1 MILNTHTSHK
11 TAELKQSLFYMIH
24 NTLLWSQLT
33 FVRTSHWSICS
44 SYFFV
49 PTEVK
54 GTPPYNNNSVL
65 KTLIHDA
72 HTGYLKARYHLCVF
86 VW

>member
-11 TAELKQSLFYMIH
+11 TAELKQSFFYMIH

-33 FVRTSHWSICS
+33 FVHTSQWSICS

-49 PTEVK
+49 PIEVK
-54 GTPPYNNNSVL
+54 GIPKYKKNS
-65 KTLIHDA
+65 A
-72 HTGYLKARYHLCVF
+72 F
-86 VW
+86 

>member
-11 TAELKQSLFYMIH
+11 TAELKQSFFYMLH

-33 FVRTSHWSICS
+33 FVHTSPRSICS

-54 GTPPYNNNSVL
+54 GTPTYKKNSV
-65 KTLIHDA
+65 
-72 HTGYLKARYHLCVF
+72 F
-86 VW
+86 

>member
-11 TAELKQSLFYMIH
+11 TAELKQSFFYMIH
-24 NTLLWSQLT
+24 NILLWSQLT
-33 FVRTSHWSICS
+33 FVHTSQWSICS

-54 GTPPYNNNSVL
+54 WTQMYKKNSV
-65 KTLIHDA
+65 
-72 HTGYLKARYHLCVF
+72 F
-86 VW
+86 